1 MKARVKRAPRL
12 RGRIEVPGDK
22 SISHRA
28 AMFNAIADGRA
39 EIKGFLQG
47 EDCLSTVACLRGLGV
62 DLELDDEG
70 TLVVHGAGLHG
81 LREPEDVLDAGN
93 SGTTIRLLVGILA
106 GQPFLSI
113 VTGDASLR
121 HRPMHD
127 ILSALRDAGAEAWAR
142 DRDYPPV
149 AIKGGKIKAVHHEL
163 DVESAQLKSGVILAA
178 LYAEAESVVEEVMG
192 GTRDHTERMLE
203 AMGLH
208 ITSRGLNHW
217 ITPPERL
224 RATDFFIPRDLSS
237 AAFWLVAGAAHPDA
251 EIVLPAVGINHTRTG
266 IIDALRDMGADIEV
280 QEERFNGGEPI
291 ADLIVRSS
299 NLHGTEIAGE
309 TVLRMI
315 DEVPAFAV
323 AAALANGR
331 TVVSDAA
338 HLRVKETDRIATVV
352 RMLQAFGA
360 DVEETED
367 GFVVEGRGSLTG
379 GEMHSE
385 GDHRLA
391 MAMAVAGLMAD
402 GETVIDRAEVVDVSY
417 PGFWRELDT
426 LAGAELVSG

>member
-1 MKARVKRAPRL
+1 
-12 RGRIEVPGDK
+12 
-22 SISHRA
+22 
-28 AMFNAIADGRA
+28 MFNAIADGRA

-47 EDCLSTVACLRGLGV
+47 EDCLSTVDCLRGLGV

-81 LREPEDVLDAGN
+81 LREPDDILNAGN

-106 GQPFLSI
+106 GQPFLSV
-113 VTGDASLR
+113 VTGDSSLR
-121 HRPMHD
+121 RRPMHD
-127 ILSALRDAGAEAWAR
+127 VLSALRDAGAEAWAR
-142 DRDYPPV
+142 DQDYPPV
-149 AIKGGKIKAVHHEL
+149 AIKGGKLKGIHHEL
-163 DVESAQLKSGVILAA
+163 DVESAQLKSGVILAS

-224 RATDFFIPRDLSS
+224 RATDFAIPRDMSS

-251 EIVLPAVGINHTRTG
+251 EILLPAVGVNHTRTG

-280 QEERFNGGEPI
+280 LEERFNGGEPI
-291 ADLIVRSS
+291 ADIVVRSS
-299 NLHGTEIAGE
+299 ELHGTEIEGE
-309 TVLRMI
+309 AVLRMI
-315 DEVPAFAV
+315 DEVPAFAI

-331 TVVSDAA
+331 TVISDASR
-338 HLRVKETDRIATVV
+338 LRVKETDRIATVV
-352 RMLQAFGA
+352 RMLRAFGA
-360 DVEETED
+360 EVEELPD
-367 GFVVEGRGSLTG
+367 GLVIEGRGSLTG
-379 GEMHSE
+379 GEVSSD

-417 PGFWRELDT
+417 PGFWRELDA